1 MAYDETEGRGLG
13 ARFWLLIMGCAVGAV
28 LAGVLL
34 FILLGWAW
42 YAWGGFGA
50 LLLFALVLLGFGYIH
65 DRRAQERYN
74 SLPE

>member
-13 ARFWLLIMGCAVGAV
+13 GRFWLTIMGIAVGAV

-34 FILLGWAW
+34 FILWGWAW

-50 LLLFALVLLGFGYIH
+50 LLLFALALLGGAYIH
-65 DRRAQERYN
+65 DRRQQERYN